1 MINVLHLYYDLLNL
15 YGENANSRS
24 IVYNLKLNNIKVKCD
39 LKSINDKID
48 FDDYDII
55 YIGSGSED
63 NIKLALGDLI
73 NRKEDLLKYIES
85 DKYLFLTGNSM
96 DMFGKYI
103 EENDEKIDCLN
114 IFDYHTK
121 FTDSST
127 FKNASADRIVGEVIA
142 DTSLIKYKVIGFQN
156 RCDLNINIK
165 NSLFKV
171 NTKYSNDT
179 KSKNEGFVY
188 KNVYATHLIGPLFIR
203 NPYLLDYFLSK
214 ICKDKKLKF
223 KYQDKTSIEAYKKYL
238 SNFS

>member
-48 FDDYDII
+48 FEDYDII

-63 NIKLALGDLI
+63 NIKLALSDLI
-73 NRKEDLLKYIES
+73 NRKDDLLKYIES

-103 EENDEKIDCLN
+103 EENNEKIDCLG

-121 FTDSST
+121 LTLSST

-142 DTSLIKYKVIGFQN
+142 DTSLIKHKVIGFQN
-156 RCDLNINIK
+156 RCDLNLNVK

-188 KNVYATHLIGPLFIR
+188 KNVYATHMIGPLFIR